1 MERNVPIYHS
11 KTNNQGTKHTIYIH
25 NDVELDRVLPEHS
38 AFTNITKNIQKTLG
52 HEYMKE
58 YERKAVLGELQTNDS
73 KKGEHNISSTT
84 VNLNEKMQI
93 GEYNGRG
100 TIPVIERLQGMN
112 YNMNSDKSKLMKNT
126 HNTYK
131 ERV

>member
-1 MERNVPIYHS
+1 
-11 KTNNQGTKHTIYIH
+11 
-25 NDVELDRVLPEHS
+25 
-38 AFTNITKNIQKTLG
+38 
-52 HEYMKE
+52 
-58 YERKAVLGELQTNDS
+58 
-73 KKGEHNISSTT
+73 
-84 VNLNEKMQI
+84 MQI